1 MAAGSL
7 IEYSINYTDGRNY
20 HLSIKEMKLLVVI
33 TNFTSYDNNFT
44 GGTDS
49 VIHVWRIK
57 KGNYESS
64 GKLMSEPGS
73 AGLRFATMLHVLE
86 RHARESGS
94 ISLSLREAQ

>member
-1 MAAGSL
+1 
-7 IEYSINYTDGRNY
+7 
-20 HLSIKEMKLLVVI
+20 MKLLIVI

-49 VIHVWRIK
+49 VIHVWRIN

-64 GKLMSEPGS
+64 RKLRSEPGS

-86 RHARESGS
+86 RHAGESGS

>member
-1 MAAGSL
+1 
-7 IEYSINYTDGRNY
+7 
-20 HLSIKEMKLLVVI
+20 MKLLVVI

-57 KGNYESS
+57 KGNYEYS

-86 RHARESGS
+86 RHAGESSS
-94 ISLSLREAQ
+94 ISMSLREAQ